1 MKEKI
6 GLVITTFN
14 SESYFKDL
22 YNTIPFDRLDKVVV
36 VNGGE
41 PYKDVYDHENL
52 YWIQHEIVR
61 YPSVAR
67 NDGLKYLLEEDI
79 DHFFVCEDDMLIK
92 DVNIFDKYINASK
105 ISGIPYFIYTSVAWD
120 SGQKG
125 ERTPKAVVEYPDN
138 TRIKFNYNMCNE
150 FTYKTKNLIQNVGLY
165 DEDFRYLFDVDYA
178 YRVSQ
183 YTHNPFW
190 YFSDLLE
197 SDNLIDNN
205 SEATSRLDAG
215 GQRSSNLE
223 PEHNKFYNKHG
234 MYIGNIPSLNQNVL
248 IDKLKDLRNN
258 VR

>member
-1 MKEKI
+1 MKEKT

-14 SESYFKDL
+14 SENYFEAL
-22 YNTIPFDRLDKVVV
+22 YNTIPFDQLDEIVV
-36 VNGGE
+36 VNGGHE
-41 PYKDVYDHENL
+41 YKKEYPKVN
-52 YWIQHEIVR
+52 WIQHSSVKF
-61 YPSVAR
+61 PSAAR
-67 NDGLKYLLEEDI
+67 NDGLKYLLEKDV
-79 DHFFVCEDDMLIK
+79 DHYFVCEDDMLIK
-92 DVNIFDKYINASK
+92 DNDIFNKYIHASK

-125 ERTPKAVVEYPDN
+125 ERTPKSVVEYPDN
-138 TRIKFNYNMCNE
+138 TKIKFNYNMCNE
-150 FTYKTKNLIQNVGLY
+150 FTYKTKQLINNVGLY
-165 DEDFRYLFDVDYA
+165 DENFRYLFDVDYA

-183 YTHNPFW
+183 YTRMPFW
-190 YFSDLLE
+190 YFSDLFE

-215 GQRSSNLE
+215 GQRSSNLA

-248 IDKLKDLRNN
+248 IDRLKDFRND